1 MSIANYPG
9 PGVWPAEFT
18 EDGIVPAF
26 DVEKAPAITI
36 DDELSTIGVDQRL
49 SRIREGA
56 VRADAEL
63 ATWLLA
69 DPDRANNAAIVVM
82 FATAMI
88 RAAAAEPGEMLAK
101 LYTFNAMLGAVVEYV
116 ETGHSSW
123 EGSPWDAL
131 AALVR

>member
-26 DVEKAPAITI
+26 D
-36 DDELSTIGVDQRL
+36 ELSAIGVDERL

-56 VRADAEL
+56 ARADAEL

>member
-1 MSIANYPG
+1 MDCAMSIMNYPG
-9 PGVWPAEFT
+9 PGTWPAEFT
-18 EDGIVPAF
+18 PEGIVPS
-26 DVEKAPAITI
+26 DMP
-36 DDELSTIGVDQRL
+36 DERL
-49 SRIREGA
+49 ARIREGA
-56 VRADAEL
+56 ARADAEL

>member
-9 PGVWPAEFT
+9 PGVWPDEFT
-18 EDGIVPAF
+18 PEGIVPTF
-26 DVEKAPAITI
+26 DQP
-36 DDELSTIGVDQRL
+36 DERL
-49 SRIREGA
+49 ARIREGA
-56 VRADAEL
+56 ARADAEL

-88 RAAAAEPGEMLAK
+88 RAAAAEPAEMLAK
-101 LYTFNAMLGAVVEYV
+101 LYTFNSMLGAVVEYV

-123 EGSPWDAL
+123 DGSPWDAL
-131 AALVR
+131 AALVS

>member
-1 MSIANYPG
+1 MSIASYPG
-9 PGVWPAEFT
+9 PGTWPAEFT
-18 EDGIVPAF
+18 PEGIVPS
-26 DVEKAPAITI
+26 DMP
-36 DDELSTIGVDQRL
+36 DERL
-49 SRIREGA
+49 ARIREGA
-56 VRADAEL
+56 ARADAEL

>member
-1 MSIANYPG
+1 MSIMNYPG
-9 PGVWPAEFT
+9 PGTWPAEFT
-18 EDGIVPAF
+18 PEGIVPS
-26 DVEKAPAITI
+26 DMP
-36 DDELSTIGVDQRL
+36 DERL

-56 VRADAEL
+56 ARADAEL